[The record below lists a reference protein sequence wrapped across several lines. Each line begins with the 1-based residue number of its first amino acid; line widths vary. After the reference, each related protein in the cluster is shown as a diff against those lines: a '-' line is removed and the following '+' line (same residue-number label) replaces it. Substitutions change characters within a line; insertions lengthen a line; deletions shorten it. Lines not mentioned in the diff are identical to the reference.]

1 MLDPHHLDVLLAKKL
16 AGETSKEEDVLL
28 NEWIEKNPQDW
39 KQAQE
44 AYQNASA
51 SLFNFE
57 PKALK
62 IPSAPT
68 STPTFHFPY
77 RWLAAAASLILIAMI
92 SFFLIRE
99 NEVSTFAKL
108 IETKT
113 QLGEQKELNLPDGS
127 TVRLNA
133 ASVFRYPEDFSEN
146 KREVY
151 LEGEA
156 YFEVQTDRKRPFLIH
171 GTEAN
176 VNVLGTAFNV
186 SAYAAEPMVVSVRS
200 GRISMVSH
208 SEKGAEALLVPMMKR
223 GVSDKN
229 KGIWQVERAEE
240 KDFGWLEDRLVF
252 DQTELKVVL
261 KTLSRHYGVTL
272 QLNSPQLATCRIS
285 ATFDRNTIE
294 EVMETL
300 SLIVDLQVEP
310 VNGGYAISGKGC

>member
-1 MLDPHHLDVLLAKKL
+1 MVDPNLIDVLLAKKL
-16 AGETSKEEDVLL
+16 AGELSKKEEVLL
-28 NEWIEKNPQDW
+28 DEWVSKHPQEWNE
-39 KQAQE
+39 AVE
-44 AYQNASA
+44 AYQNARMDW
-51 SLFNFE
+51 FTTE
-57 PKALK
+57 PKPLK
-62 IPSAPT
+62 LPASNPSHRV
-68 STPTFHFPY
+68 FHLPY

-113 QLGEQKELNLPDGS
+113 QIGEQKELTLPDGS

-133 ASVFRYPEDFSEN
+133 ASVFRYPENFSAD

-171 GTEAN
+171 GSEAN

-186 SAYAAEPMVVSVRS
+186 SAYASEPMVVSVRS
-200 GRISMVSH
+200 GKISMVSH
-208 SEKGAEALLVPMMKR
+208 NEKGAEALLVPMMKR
-223 GVSDKN
+223 GVSDKSQ
-229 KGIWQVERAEE
+229 GIWQVERAEE

-252 DQTELKVVL
+252 DQTDLKSALKTISRHFGVKLELKNPE
-261 KTLSRHYGVTL
+261 LS
-272 QLNSPQLATCRIS
+272 SCRIS

-310 VNGGYAISGKGC
+310 IEGGYAISGKGC